1 MPASSRSPAEV
12 APGAVMGKKLVIVLV
27 PMTAVPGVAVPAV
40 GVSPDVHAA
49 NVNSMANTR

>member
-1 MPASSRSPAEV
+1 
-12 APGAVMGKKLVIVLV
+12 MGKKLVIVLV
-27 PMTAVPGVAVPAV
+27 PMTAVPAV

>member
-1 MPASSRSPAEV
+1 
-12 APGAVMGKKLVIVLV
+12 MGKKLVILLV

>member
-1 MPASSRSPAEV
+1 
-12 APGAVMGKKLVIVLV
+12 MGKKLVIVLV

-40 GVSPDVHAA
+40 GVPPDVHAA